1 MRAARVV
8 LVVGAALLL
17 ARAVLAGHL
26 GLFSDEAYYWMCSRR
41 LDLAFADE
49 PVLVALLVRGGTA
62 LAGDT
67 TLGVRLL
74 FLACSALLPAV
85 VWALARPL
93 VPRDEALLAAA
104 LTLALPVMAGT
115 GMLATPDAPLLL
127 CAAATLLGLERA
139 TRTGALRWWA
149 AAGVAAGLGLCTHL
163 RFSLVVIAAL
173 LYLLLT
179 RAGRRHWR
187 TAGPWLAGGLAAL
200 GLLPLLVFNLREDF
214 VTFVYHLHDRHQQGR
229 GPIGWPRHLGE
240 QALATSPLLYVALL
254 ATAVAAVRR
263 ARAGDDRASLLACFA
278 LVPLGVY
285 FLASPL
291 SDASHNY
298 WHWPQIGYLPLL
310 VLLPAQL
317 AAWRRRGPLPRAAA
331 VLAPALALAALAV
344 AQLDEATGW
353 LGLVPRHPFAGW
365 SALAD
370 AARSEL
376 PPSRLVVADTYI
388 AGAELSFELGG
399 AAEIYVLDHP
409 VNHKHGRA
417 LQYRLWELDEPALAS
432 RAGQEVLL
440 VIDQDSTRRRDQA
453 AWDAHVRARF
463 DDLDGLRPL
472 QADGRSFELGRATL
486 ALVPDLRQPGS

>member
-1 MRAARVV
+1 VRAARVI

-67 TLGVRLL
+67 TFGVRLL
-74 FLACSALLPAV
+74 FLGCSALLPAV

-93 VPRDEALLAAA
+93 VSREQALLAAA
-104 LTLALPVMAGT
+104 LTLALPVVAATGT
-115 GMLATPDAPLLL
+115 LATPDAPLLVL
-127 CAAATLLGLERA
+127 SAATLAAFERA
-139 TRTGALRWWA
+139 TRTGARRWWVA
-149 AAGVAAGLGLCTHL
+149 TGVAAGLGFCTHL
-163 RFSLVVIAAL
+163 RFSLVVFAAL
-173 LYLLLT
+173 LFLLLT

-187 TAGPWLAGGLAAL
+187 TAGPWLAAGLALL
-200 GLLPLLVFNLREDF
+200 GLLPLLVFNVREDF
-214 VTFVYHLHDRHQQGR
+214 ATFVYHLHDRHQVGR
-229 GPIGWPRHLGE
+229 GPIAWPRHLVE

-254 ATAVAAVRR
+254 ASAVAAVRR
-263 ARAGDDRASLLACFA
+263 ARAGDERAGLLACFA

-291 SDASHNY
+291 SDISHNY

-310 VLLPAQL
+310 VLLPGQL
-317 AAWRRRGPLPRAAA
+317 TAWRDRGRLLRGAA
-331 VLAPALALAALAV
+331 VLAPALGLGVLAFG
-344 AQLDEATGW
+344 QLDLATGFVGW
-353 LGLVPRHPFAGW
+353 VPRHPFAGW
-365 SALAD
+365 SAMAD
-370 AARSEL
+370 AVRAEL
-376 PPSRLVVADTYI
+376 RPTRVVVADTYI

-417 LQYRLWELDEPALAS
+417 LQYRLWGLDEPALAS

-440 VIDQDSTRRRDQA
+440 VLDEDTTRRSDRT
-453 AWDAHVRARF
+453 AWDAHVRALF
-463 DDLDGLRPL
+463 SGLDGLHAL
-472 QADGRSFELGRATL
+472 EADGRSFELGPATL
-486 ALVPDLRQPGS
+486 AAAPTAGS

>member
-1 MRAARVV
+1 MSTGRVV
-8 LVVGAALLL
+8 LVAGAVLLL
-17 ARAVLAGHL
+17 ARAAMASRL

-93 VPRDEALLAAA
+93 VPRDEALFAAA
-104 LTLALPVMAGT
+104 LALALPVMAATGT
-115 GMLATPDAPLLL
+115 LATPDAPLLL

-139 TRTGALRWWA
+139 TRTGARRWWVA
-149 AAGVAAGLGLCTHL
+149 TGVSAGLGLCTHL
-163 RFSLVVIAAL
+163 RFSLVVLAAL

-179 RAGRRHWR
+179 RGGRRHWR

-229 GPIGWPRHLGE
+229 GPIAWPRHLFE
-240 QALATSPLLYVALL
+240 QALATSPLLYAALL
-254 ATAVAAVRR
+254 AAAVAAVRR
-263 ARAGDDRASLLACFA
+263 ARRGDDRAALLACFA

-291 SDASHNY
+291 SDVSHNY

-317 AAWRRRGPLPRAAA
+317 AAWRRRGPLPRTAA
-331 VLAPALALAALAV
+331 VLAPVLALAGLAF
-344 AQLDEATGW
+344 AQLDEVTGW

-370 AARSEL
+370 AVRAEL
-376 PPSRLVVADTYI
+376 PPARVIVADNYI

-399 AAEIYVLDHP
+399 ATEIYVLDHP

-417 LQYRLWELDEPALAS
+417 LQYRLWGLDEPALAS

-440 VIDQDSTRRRDQA
+440 VVDEDSTRRRDRA
-453 AWDAHVRARF
+453 AWETHVRARF
-463 DDLDGLRPL
+463 EDLDGLRVL
-472 QADGRSFELGRATL
+472 EAEGRSFELGRATL
-486 ALVPDLRQPGS
+486 ASAPESRSPGS